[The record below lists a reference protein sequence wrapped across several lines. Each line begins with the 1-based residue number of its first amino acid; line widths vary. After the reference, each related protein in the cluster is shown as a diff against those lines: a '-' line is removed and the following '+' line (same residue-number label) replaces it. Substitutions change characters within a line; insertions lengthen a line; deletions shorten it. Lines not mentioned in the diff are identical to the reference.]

1 MPLEIRPEEPSE
13 FALVESIH
21 AAAFDGPH
29 EAGVVANVRA
39 SSLHNPAW
47 SLVGLLDGQTVGHVL
62 FSRVGLEDANHM
74 VRPVVVLAP
83 LAVHP
88 DAHGHGV
95 GTALV
100 KAGLA
105 RIESDGEPLVVVRG
119 KPSLYARFG
128 FVASERLN
136 VHPPFELAPGEYQA
150 LRLRSYSNALVGTVR
165 YPKAFEAVGYP
176 VQYGEP

>member
-1 MPLEIRPEEPSE
+1 MSLEVRPEEPSE

-21 AAAFDGPH
+21 AAAFGGPR
-29 EAGVVANVRA
+29 EAGVVANVRHSA
-39 SSLHNPAW
+39 MHRPEW
-47 SLVGLLDGQTVGHVL
+47 SLVGVLDGQTVGHIL
-62 FSRVGLEDANHM
+62 FSRVGLEDTNHI
-74 VRPVVVLAP
+74 VRQVVVLAP

-105 RIESDGEPLVVVRG
+105 RIESDGAPLVVVRG

-128 FVASERLN
+128 FVASETLN
-136 VHPPFELAPGEYQA
+136 VYPPFELVPGEYQA
-150 LRLRSYSNALVGTVR
+150 LRLRSYSSVFVGTVR
-165 YPKAFEAVGYP
+165 YPQAFEAVGYP
-176 VQYGEP
+176 VQYGET